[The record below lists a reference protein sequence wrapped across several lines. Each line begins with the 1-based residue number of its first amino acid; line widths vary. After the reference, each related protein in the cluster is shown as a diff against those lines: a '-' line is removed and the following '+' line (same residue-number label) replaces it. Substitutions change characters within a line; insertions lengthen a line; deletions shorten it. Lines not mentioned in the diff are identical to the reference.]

1 MQKIIVGDHT
11 AEASW
16 DNPVEGAHWL
26 RDWRVGEWLSGPVT
40 PLFESLV
47 LPKLAES
54 RENWG
59 LGVIPWKGM
68 APRSLIAKLP
78 WYMTING
85 YLYCRTDLKMIQAVV
100 YTGHFTIRSM
110 IKPRWYADWLTAAEP
125 MFDELLTT
133 LCERPLTELTTAEL
147 VDRIETLVVYVAEW
161 WHPLAYSGI
170 DVFYLRFVYDRFV
183 NDPQFSPQTLLFGY
197 PGPLVDMQQTV
208 WEIAQQI
215 KRLGLVDNL
224 DAALEHAEVA
234 PLVETYYSTYGH
246 LVDSIDPVH
255 ALLRENPSRL
265 IAAVK
270 GFVSGEV
277 QEPARRH
284 KRTTAK
290 RVAATDSALGRVTG
304 LGGALFRNILGFSQN
319 LAQSRERVAWNFQ
332 KGFGELRPA
341 LLELG
346 SRLVAGG
353 QLTGADELFFL
364 DWREIAAA
372 VEKLPGSSDD
382 EERKLARLAAERRLT
397 WQAQQQLTSPPRI
410 PAVEDPSWTSQGP
423 LPTGLTVERTL
434 AGGGA
439 SAGIVTGRAR
449 VAHTPAEADELQQGE
464 ILVAHAT
471 TPAMN
476 SAISRAA
483 AIVADVGGM
492 VTHSSLIAR
501 EFGIPAVIGTEV
513 GTLVIKTG
521 MELEVDGD
529 KGVVRI
535 L

>member
-11 AEASW
+11 SEAKW
-16 DNPVEGAHWL
+16 DNPLDGAHWL
-26 RDWRVGEWLSGPVT
+26 RDWRAGEWLTGPVT
-40 PLFESLV
+40 PLFVSLL

-68 APRSLIAKLP
+68 AKRSLIAKLP

-100 YTGHFTIRSM
+100 YTTHFTIRSM
-110 IKPRWYADWLTAAEP
+110 IKPGWYADWLTKAEP
-125 MFDELLTT
+125 LFDGLLAK
-133 LCERPLTELTTAEL
+133 LCERPVADLTADELIE
-147 VDRIETLVVYVAEW
+147 RINTLAIYIAEW

-183 NDPQFSPQTLLFGY
+183 NEPQFSPQTLLFGY
-197 PGPLVDMQQTV
+197 PGPLVDMQQAV
-208 WEIAQQI
+208 WEIAERI
-215 KRLGLVDNL
+215 KKLGLGDDL
-224 DAALEHAEVA
+224 DGALAHPDVA
-234 PLVETYYSTYGH
+234 PMVDSYYASYGH
-246 LVDSIDPVH
+246 LLDSIDPVH
-255 ALLRENPSRL
+255 SLLRENPQRL
-265 IAAVK
+265 TAALK

-284 KRTTAK
+284 RRTAAK
-290 RVAATDSALGRVTG
+290 RKAATDSALGKVSG
-304 LGGALFRNILGFSQN
+304 FGGALFRNILSFTQN
-319 LAQSRERVAWNFQ
+319 LAASRERVAWNFQ

-346 SRLVAGG
+346 NRLVASGK
-353 QLTGADELFFL
+353 LDSADQLFFL
-364 DWREIAAA
+364 NWQEINAA
-372 VEKLPGSSDD
+372 VNGQQGNLSATTQ
-382 EERKLARLAAERRLT
+382 ERHSI
-397 WQAQQQLTSPPRI
+397 WQAQKQLTSPPRI
-410 PAVEDPSWTSQGP
+410 PAVEDPSWSSQGP
-423 LPTGLTVERTL
+423 LPTGLSVERTL
-434 AGGGA
+434 VGGGA
-439 SAGIVTGRAR
+439 SAGVVTGRAR

-464 ILVAHAT
+464 ILIAHAT

-513 GTLVIKTG
+513 ATHVIKTG

-529 KGVVRI
+529 KGIVRI

>member
-11 AEASW
+11 SEASW
-16 DNPVEGAHWL
+16 DNPVDGAHWL
-26 RDWRVGEWLSGPVT
+26 RDWRAGEWLTGPVT
-40 PLFESLV
+40 PLFVSLV

-100 YTGHFTIRSM
+100 YTAHFTIRSM
-110 IKPRWYADWLTAAEP
+110 IKPRWYADWLNAAEP
-125 MFDELLTT
+125 MFDDLLAT
-133 LCERPLTELTTAEL
+133 LCERPLAELTNDEL
-147 VDRIETLVVYVAEW
+147 MQRINTLVVYTAEW

-197 PGPLVDMQQTV
+197 PGPLVDMQQVV

-215 KRLGLVDNL
+215 KQLGLVDDL
-224 DAALEHAEVA
+224 AAALEHVEVA
-234 PLVETYYSTYGH
+234 PLVQTYYSTYGH

-255 ALLRENPSRL
+255 SLLRENPSRL

-277 QEPARRH
+277 QEPSRRH
-284 KRTTAK
+284 ERTAAK
-290 RVAATDSALGRVTG
+290 RKAATDSALGRVKG
-304 LGGALFRNILGFSQN
+304 LGGAVFRNILSFSQN
-319 LAQSRERVAWNFQ
+319 LAQSRERVVWNFQ

-346 SRLVAGG
+346 ARLVDSDK
-353 QLTGADELFFL
+353 LRHADDLFFL
-364 DWREIAAA
+364 NWQEIVAA
-372 VEKLPGSSDD
+372 VEKPPGSSVAD
-382 EERKLARLAAERRLT
+382 EPQLAGLAVERKLI
-397 WQAQQQLTSPPRI
+397 WQAQQQITSPPRI

-423 LPTGLTVERTL
+423 LPTGLTMERTL
-434 AGGGA
+434 TGGGA
-439 SAGIVTGRAR
+439 SGCRR
-449 VAHTPAEADELQQGE
+449 V
-464 ILVAHAT
+464 
-471 TPAMN
+471 
-476 SAISRAA
+476 
-483 AIVADVGGM
+483 
-492 VTHSSLIAR
+492 
-501 EFGIPAVIGTEV
+501 
-513 GTLVIKTG
+513 
-521 MELEVDGD
+521 
-529 KGVVRI
+529 
-535 L
+535 

>member
-1 MQKIIVGDHT
+1 LQEIIVGEQT
-11 AEASW
+11 SEAGW
-16 DNPVEGAHWL
+16 NNPIEGAHWL
-26 RDWRVGEWLSGPVT
+26 RDWRAGEWLTGPVT
-40 PLFESLV
+40 PLFVSLV
-47 LPKLAES
+47 LPRLAQS
-54 RENWG
+54 REHWG
-59 LGVIPWKGM
+59 LGVIPWRGM
-68 APRSLIAKLP
+68 AKRSLIAKLP

-85 YLYCRTDLKMIQAVV
+85 YLYCRTDLKMVQAVL
-100 YTGHFTIRSM
+100 YTAHFTIRSM
-110 IKPRWYADWLTAAEP
+110 FKPRWYADWLAAAEP
-125 MFDELLTT
+125 MFDKLL
-133 LCERPLTELTTAEL
+133 AEL
-147 VDRIETLVVYVAEW
+147 VEQPNSELSTDELLARIKTLVDYAAEW

-183 NDPQFSPQTLLFGY
+183 KDPQFSPQTLLFGY
-197 PGPLVDMQQTV
+197 PGPLVDMQQAV
-208 WEIAQQI
+208 WELAKQI
-215 KRLGLVDNL
+215 KTLGLAEDI
-224 DAALEHAEVA
+224 DAALTHPDIQ
-234 PLVETYYSTYGH
+234 PLVDIYYQNYGH

-255 ALLRENPSRL
+255 SLLRENPQRL
-265 IAAVK
+265 HAALK
-270 GFVSGEV
+270 GFISGEV

-284 KRTTAK
+284 RRTAAK
-290 RVAATDSALGRVTG
+290 RKAATESALGRVKRV
-304 LGGALFRNILGFSQN
+304 GGALFRNILGFTQA

-346 SRLVAGG
+346 NRLVDSGKLSA
-353 QLTGADELFFL
+353 ADELFFL
-364 DWREIAAA
+364 NWDEIIAAVNDQTPA
-372 VEKLPGSSDD
+372 SEPG
-382 EERKLARLAAERRLT
+382 EQARQRQQT
-397 WQAQQQLTSPPRI
+397 WVVQQQLQSPPRI
-410 PAVEDPSWTSQGP
+410 PAVDDPSWTSQGP

-434 AGGGA
+434 TGGGA

-449 VAHTPAEADELQQGE
+449 VALSPADADQLQQGE

-513 GTLVIKTG
+513 ATHVIKTG

>member
-11 AEASW
+11 SEAAW

-26 RDWRVGEWLSGPVT
+26 RDWRVGEWLTGPVT
-40 PLFESLV
+40 PLFVSLL

-68 APRSLIAKLP
+68 AKRSLIAKLP

-100 YTGHFTIRSM
+100 YTAHFTLRSM
-110 IKPRWYADWLTAAEP
+110 IKPGWYADWLTKAEP
-125 MFDELLTT
+125 LFDGLLAE
-133 LCERPLTELTTAEL
+133 LCERPVADLTTDEL
-147 VDRIETLVVYVAEW
+147 IERINTLTVYVAEW

-183 NDPQFSPQTLLFGY
+183 KEPQFSPQTLLFGY
-197 PGPLVDMQQTV
+197 PGPLVDMQQSA
-208 WEIAQQI
+208 WEIAEQI
-215 KRLGLVDNL
+215 KKLGLGDDLEGAIAHPDVVPMVDR
-224 DAALEHAEVA
+224 
-234 PLVETYYSTYGH
+234 YYASYGH

-255 ALLRENPSRL
+255 SVLRENPQRL

-284 KRTTAK
+284 RRTAAK
-290 RVAATDSALGRVTG
+290 RKAATDSALGKVSG
-304 LGGALFRNILGFSQN
+304 PGGVLFRNILKFAQN
-319 LAQSRERVAWNFQ
+319 LAASRERVAWNFQ

-346 SRLVAGG
+346 DRLAVNG
-353 QLTGADELFFL
+353 QLDRADQLFFL
-364 DWREIAAA
+364 NWEEIISLVNGGQSNFSTLANERREI
-372 VEKLPGSSDD
+372 
-382 EERKLARLAAERRLT
+382 
-397 WQAQQQLTSPPRI
+397 WQAQQRLASPPRI
-410 PAVEDPSWTSQGP
+410 PAVEDPTWSSQGP
-423 LPTGLTVERTL
+423 LPTGLSVERTL
-434 AGGGA
+434 VGGGA
-439 SAGIVTGRAR
+439 SAGLVTGRAR

-464 ILVAHAT
+464 ILIAHAT

-513 GTLVIKTG
+513 ATHVIKTG